1 MFYFS
6 FLFKVSSPFGRKK
19 PPLFIGEALKPR
31 FLNSKLVLREDDEG
45 SGIEDWTV
53 VSGSDFDGILVA
65 SKVDGWSND
74 ELSHFGGE
82 WGSVIANINGGA
94 IELAG
99 EVSLAHGLAIST
111 AGALGGHD
119 HLVITSFGSLDFVSE
134 DSGVLVTW
142 GDLAIGSE
150 GGVGVG
156 TGTLGPIG
164 NGDFD
169 TDFVGGSVSKWDVV
183 LAIGVGGWGS
193 FSPGTGDDFG
203 VVWAN
208 GLGGAGRFGAALG
221 SAGAGSLG
229 SSSGTGGGWAVF
241 AGLDW
246 LVSTTG
252 GKT

>member
-1 MFYFS
+1 M
-6 FLFKVSSPFGRKK
+6 
-19 PPLFIGEALKPR
+19 
-31 FLNSKLVLREDDEG
+31 LREDDEG
-45 SGIEDWTV
+45 SGIEDWAV
-53 VSGSDFDGILVA
+53 IGSSDFDGIFVA
-65 SKVDGWSND
+65 SEVDGWSND

-99 EVSLAHGLAIST
+99 EVSLAHGLAISA

-142 GDLAIGSE
+142 GDLAIASE
-150 GGVGVG
+150 GGVGMG

-164 NGDFD
+164 NGDLD
-169 TDFVGGSVSKWDVV
+169 ADFVGGSVSKWDVV

-221 SAGAGSLG
+221 SAGAGGSLG
-229 SSSGTGGGWAVF
+229 GGSSGAGGWGAC
-241 AGLDW
+241 AGLSW
-246 LVSTTG
+246 FVSTTG
-252 GKT
+252 GKA

>member
-6 FLFKVSSPFGRKK
+6 FLFKVSSPFGPKK

-31 FLNSKLVLREDDEG
+31 FLYSKLVLREDNEG
-45 SGIEDWTV
+45 SGIEDWAV

-65 SKVDGWSND
+65 SKVDGWGND

-99 EVSLAHGLAIST
+99 EVSLGHGLAIAG

-119 HLVITSFGSLDFVSE
+119 HLVVASFGSLDFVSE

-142 GDLAIGSE
+142 GNLAIASE
-150 GGVGVG
+150 GGVGMG

-164 NGDFD
+164 NGDLD

-193 FSPGTGDDFG
+193 FSPGAGNDFG

-208 GLGGAGRFGAALG
+208 GFGGAGRFGAALG

-229 SSSGTGGGWAVF
+229 GCRGAGGWAAC

-246 LVSTTG
+246 GLSTTG